1 MRLRNRIIILTILM
15 FTMFILT
22 GAAHSYMQSYEEGKQ
37 AYEEEQYDESAEHFN
52 DALTDGGDPD
62 VLQFN
67 IGNAQYKMEDYEGA
81 EASFHNALKEGPES
95 SDIYYNTGNSLV
107 MQAESAVD
115 AGDVETAKDIFSDA
129 MSAYRKALEHDFA
142 DADTIHNLEHVK
154 RRIEQIEEQE
164 QQNREQDKQEG
175 EGDDEPSE
183 EDEPPPGEE
192 DTDESSGGDEQEQS
206 DESQGEDEQEQQE
219 QEPGDEQQSDEQEQ
233 QDQETWDE
241 RPNPEN
247 DGLDMSE
254 QEIDS
259 LLDYYEQKERM
270 DDNLQPWYQ
279 NWPPG
284 IYDDFYSP
292 PKFDEDDWIDW

>member
-15 FTMFILT
+15 FSLFILT
-22 GAAHSYMQSYEEGKQ
+22 GAAPSYMQSYEEGKR

-52 DALTDGGDPD
+52 DALTDGGDQD

-81 EASFHNALKEGPES
+81 EASFHKALKEGPES
-95 SDIYYNTGNSLV
+95 SDEYYNIGNSLV

-115 AGDVETAKDIFSDA
+115 SGDVETAKEIFGDA
-129 MSAYRKALEHDFA
+129 MSAYRKALEHDFT
-142 DADTIHNLEHVK
+142 DPDTIHNLEHAK
-154 RRIEQIEEQE
+154 RRIEQLEEQQ

-175 EGDDEPSE
+175 EEDD
-183 EDEPPPGEE
+183 PPPGEE
-192 DTDESSGGDEQEQS
+192 ETGESSGGDEQGQS
-206 DESQGEDEQEQQE
+206 DESRGEDEQEQQE
-219 QEPGDEQQSDEQEQ
+219 QEPGGEPQSDEQEQ
-233 QDQETWDE
+233 QEQETGDE

-247 DGLDMSE
+247 DGLDMSDR
-254 QEIDS
+254 EIDS

-270 DDNLQPWYQ
+270 DDNMHPWYQ
-279 NWPPG
+279 NWPQG
-284 IYDDFYSP
+284 IYDDFFGP